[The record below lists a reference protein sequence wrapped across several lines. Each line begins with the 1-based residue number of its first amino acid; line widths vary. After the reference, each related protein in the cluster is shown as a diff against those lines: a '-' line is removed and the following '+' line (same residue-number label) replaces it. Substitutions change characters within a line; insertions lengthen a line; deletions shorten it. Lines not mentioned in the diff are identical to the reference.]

1 MTSIYMYIYLISTII
16 IIIELYGVSSFH
28 IPIPSGCF
36 TLKEVRRIT
45 WEVRS
50 EWRNLGSQLGVDAGT
65 LDVSGIYQ
73 HAGCFSIKFLVTLLA
88 RFL

>member
-1 MTSIYMYIYLISTII
+1 M
-16 IIIELYGVSSFH
+16 SSFH
-28 IPIPSGCF
+28 IPIPSGGF

-65 LDVSGIYQ
+65 LDVSGSYVSV
-73 HAGCFSIKFLVTLLA
+73 CRVFSVLVAVKSIPIADSCLHMVKSVGDYMYIDH
-88 RFL
+88 